1 MPRNPLIKHPPWRQL
16 LILSV
21 LAPLVV
27 SLAVLMFTWPAAR
40 TGARSLPVGIVGTGA
55 ATQQTVR
62 NLANV
67 APGAFELHLYA
78 DDAAARTAISDR
90 EVYGAFEISSRRFTV
105 LTASAAGPA
114 VAQLL
119 TTTAERLSAEPSQP
133 AVAGSAV
140 QDVVATS
147 GDDPRGAIFTAAMT
161 PLVLGGVILAVLVAV
176 LVGFR
181 PAWREVVAL
190 ALVSAIT
197 GVGVHLVAQDYV
209 GALPGSR
216 VETWAAL
223 SLMLFAIS
231 SSVAG
236 LAALLGPGGVAVG
249 AIGMVFVGNP
259 FSAVSSAP
267 ELLPTAVGE
276 LGQLM
281 PPGAGANLLR
291 SAAYF
296 DGHGAAQHVVVLVV
310 WSALGIAAIVAGHR
324 RSARHQAARHRTEL
338 VADGP
343 LRDSLPAEPAPS
355 VDCHSE
361 DGHAVNMAEDRREFV
376 AEEATV

>member
-1 MPRNPLIKHPPWRQL
+1 MPKNPLVHHPPWRQL

-27 SLAVLMFTWPAAR
+27 SLAVLMFTWPASR
-40 TGARSLPVGIVGTGA
+40 TAARSLPVGVVGTGLG
-55 ATQQTVR
+55 TQQTVESLT
-62 NLANV
+62 NA

-78 DDAAARTAISDR
+78 DDAEARAAIADR
-90 EVYGAFEISSRRFTV
+90 EVYGVFEISSRRFTV

-119 TTTAERLSAEPSQP
+119 TSTAQQLSAQ
-133 AVAGSAV
+133 SAPRPVLKSVV

-161 PLVLGGVILAVLVAV
+161 PLVLGGVILAVMVAV
-176 LVGFR
+176 MVGFR
-181 PAWREVVAL
+181 PAWREILAL
-190 ALVSAIT
+190 ALVSGIT

-209 GALPGSR
+209 GALPGDR
-216 VETWAAL
+216 IETWASL

-231 SSVAG
+231 STVAG
-236 LAALLGPGGVAVG
+236 LAALLGPGGVAAG
-249 AIGMVFVGNP
+249 AIAMVFVGNP

-267 ELLPTAVGE
+267 ELLPRAVAE

-296 DGHGAAQHVVVLVV
+296 DGHGASQHIVVLLA
-310 WSALGIAAIVAGHR
+310 WSVAGIAAIAEGHR
-324 RSARHQAARHRTEL
+324 RVARRQSARHSADPLPETSLHDALTLTEQDSS
-338 VADGP
+338 VA
-343 LRDSLPAEPAPS
+343 
-355 VDCHSE
+355 
-361 DGHAVNMAEDRREFV
+361 
-376 AEEATV
+376 

>member
-1 MPRNPLIKHPPWRQL
+1 
-16 LILSV
+16 
-21 LAPLVV
+21 
-27 SLAVLMFTWPAAR
+27 
-40 TGARSLPVGIVGTGA
+40 
-55 ATQQTVR
+55 
-62 NLANV
+62 
-67 APGAFELHLYA
+67 
-78 DDAAARTAISDR
+78 
-90 EVYGAFEISSRRFTV
+90 
-105 LTASAAGPA
+105 
-114 VAQLL
+114 
-119 TTTAERLSAEPSQP
+119 
-133 AVAGSAV
+133 
-140 QDVVATS
+140 VVATS
-147 GDDPRGAIFTAAMT
+147 GEDPRGAIFTAAMT

-209 GALPGSR
+209 GALPGGR
-216 VETWAAL
+216 IETWAAL

-296 DGHGAAQHVVVLVV
+296 DGHGAAQHVVVLVA
-310 WSALGIAAIVAGHR
+310 WSVLGIAAIVAGHR
-324 RSARHQAARHRTEL
+324 RSARRQAARHSTEL
-338 VADGP
+338 VADNP
-343 LRDSLPAEPAPS
+343 LRESLPAESAAG

-361 DGHAVNMAEDRREFV
+361 DVHAVEIGEERREL

>member
-1 MPRNPLIKHPPWRQL
+1 VPKNPLIHHPPWRQL

-27 SLAVLMFTWPAAR
+27 SLAVLMFTWPASR
-40 TGARSLPVGIVGTGA
+40 MEARSLPVGIVGTGA
-55 ATQQTVR
+55 ATQQTVQS
-62 NLANV
+62 LTSA
-67 APGAFELHLYA
+67 APGAFDLHLYA
-78 DDAAARTAISDR
+78 DDAEARTAIADR
-90 EVYGAFEISSRRFTV
+90 QVYGAFEISSRRFTV

-119 TTTAERLSAEPSQP
+119 TTTAQRFSAQSDLSRP
-133 AVAGSAV
+133 VVKSAV

-161 PLVLGGVILAVLVAV
+161 PLVLGGVILAVMVAV

-181 PAWREVVAL
+181 PAWREVL
-190 ALVSAIT
+190 ALGLVSCIT
-197 GVGVHLVAQDYV
+197 GIGVHLVAQDYV
-209 GALPGSR
+209 GALPGDR
-216 VETWAAL
+216 VETWASL

-231 SSVAG
+231 STVAG

-249 AIGMVFVGNP
+249 AIAMVFVGNP

-296 DGHGAAQHVVVLVV
+296 DGHGAAQHVVVLVA
-310 WSALGIAAIVAGHR
+310 WSVLGIAAIVEGHR
-324 RSARHQAARHRTEL
+324 RMVRRQGTPARHSTDLFADSPLHDALTDDEDRTE
-338 VADGP
+338 A
-343 LRDSLPAEPAPS
+343 
-355 VDCHSE
+355 
-361 DGHAVNMAEDRREFV
+361 
-376 AEEATV
+376 ATGA

>member
-1 MPRNPLIKHPPWRQL
+1 MPKNPLVHHPPWRQL

-27 SLAVLMFTWPAAR
+27 SLAVLMFTWPASR
-40 TGARSLPVGIVGTGA
+40 TSPRSLPVGVVGTGVV
-55 ATQQTVR
+55 TQQMVEGLT
-62 NLANV
+62 NA
-67 APGAFELHLYA
+67 APGAFDLHLYA
-78 DDAAARTAISDR
+78 DDAEARAAIADR
-90 EVYGAFEISSRRFTV
+90 EVYGVFEISSRRFTV

-119 TTTAERLSAEPSQP
+119 TSTAQRLSAHSEPSARP
-133 AVAGSAV
+133 VVTSAV
-140 QDVVATS
+140 EDVVATS
-147 GDDPRGAIFTAAMT
+147 DDDPRGAIFAAAMT
-161 PLVLGGVILAVLVAV
+161 PLVLGGVILAVMVAV

-190 ALVSAIT
+190 GLVSSIT

-209 GALPGSR
+209 GALPGDR
-216 VETWAAL
+216 IETWASL

-231 SSVAG
+231 TTVAG

-249 AIGMVFVGNP
+249 AVAMVFVGNP

-267 ELLPTAVGE
+267 ELLPRAVGE

-281 PPGAGANLLR
+281 PPGAGASLLR

-296 DGHGAAQHVVVLVV
+296 DGHGAAQHVVVLVA
-310 WSALGIAAIVAGHR
+310 WSVAGIAAIIEGHR
-324 RSARHQAARHRTEL
+324 RVVRRQAARHSTDQLADSTLHDVTL
-338 VADGP
+338 VE
-343 LRDSLPAEPAPS
+343 EPDAT
-355 VDCHSE
+355 
-361 DGHAVNMAEDRREFV
+361 EDRDTAEAREPIPIP
-376 AEEATV
+376 

>member
-1 MPRNPLIKHPPWRQL
+1 MPKNPLVHHPPWRQL

-27 SLAVLMFTWPAAR
+27 SLAVLMFTWPASR
-40 TGARSLPVGIVGTGA
+40 TAARSLPVGVVGTGA
-55 ATQQTVR
+55 VTQETVQS
-62 NLANV
+62 LTKA
-67 APGAFELHLYA
+67 APGAFDLHLYA
-78 DDAAARTAISDR
+78 DDAHARAAIADR
-90 EVYGAFEISSRRFTV
+90 EVYGAFEISSRRLTV

-119 TTTAERLSAEPSQP
+119 TSTAQQLSVHSDS
-133 AVAGSAV
+133 AGRPVVTSTI

-161 PLVLGGVILAVLVAV
+161 PLVLGGVILAAMVAV

-190 ALVSAIT
+190 AVVSGVT

-216 VETWAAL
+216 LETWASL

-231 SSVAG
+231 STVAG
-236 LAALLGPGGVAVG
+236 LAALLGPSGVALG
-249 AIGMVFVGNP
+249 AVAMVFVGNP

-267 ELLPTAVGE
+267 ELLPKAVGE

-296 DGHGAAQHVVVLVV
+296 DGHGAAQHIVVLVA
-310 WSALGIAAIVAGHR
+310 WSVAGIAAIVEGHR
-324 RSARHQAARHRTEL
+324 RVAGRQSGRHSADPLPDPLPDTPLHDAL
-338 VADGP
+338 V
-343 LRDSLPAEPAPS
+343 L
-355 VDCHSE
+355 
-361 DGHAVNMAEDRREFV
+361 
-376 AEEATV
+376 EESA

>member
-1 MPRNPLIKHPPWRQL
+1 VPKNPLVHHPPWRQL

-27 SLAVLMFTWPAAR
+27 SLAVLLFTWPASRTAAR
-40 TGARSLPVGIVGTGA
+40 GMPVGIVGTGA
-55 ATQQTVR
+55 ATQQTVER
-62 NLANV
+62 LTNTD
-67 APGAFELHLYA
+67 PGAFELHLYA
-78 DDAAARTAISDR
+78 DDAEVRGAIADR

-119 TTTAERLSAEPSQP
+119 TTTAQRLSAQSDPLP
-133 AVAGSAV
+133 LPVAKSAI

-147 GDDPRGAIFTAAMT
+147 NDDPRGAIFAAAMT

-181 PAWREVVAL
+181 PAWREVLAL
-190 ALVSAIT
+190 GLVSAIT

-209 GALPGSR
+209 GALPGNR
-216 VETWAAL
+216 VETWASL

-231 SSVAG
+231 STVAG
-236 LAALLGPGGVAVG
+236 LSALIGPGGVAVG

-296 DGHGAAQHVVVLVV
+296 DGHGAAQHVVVLVA
-310 WSALGIAAIVAGHR
+310 WSLLGIVAIVAGHR
-324 RSARHQAARHRTEL
+324 RRLRRQAARHRTEL
-338 VADGP
+338 FAGSP
-343 LRDSLPAEPAPS
+343 LHDALTAREQEDAAENRQSAE
-355 VDCHSE
+355 V
-361 DGHAVNMAEDRREFV
+361 GQAVC
-376 AEEATV
+376 EAAHPVSQPG

>member
-55 ATQQTVR
+55 ATQQKVR
-62 NLANV
+62 SLATV

-78 DDAAARTAISDR
+78 DDAAARAAISDR

-119 TTTAERLSAEPSQP
+119 TTTGERLSAEPSQP
-133 AVAGSAV
+133 SVAGSAV

-147 GDDPRGAIFTAAMT
+147 GEDPRGAIFTAAMT

-209 GALPGSR
+209 GALPGGR
-216 VETWAAL
+216 IETWAAL

-296 DGHGAAQHVVVLVV
+296 DGHGAAQHVVVLVA
-310 WSALGIAAIVAGHR
+310 WSVLGIAAIVAGHR
-324 RSARHQAARHRTEL
+324 RSARRQAARHSTEL
-338 VADGP
+338 VADNP
-343 LRDSLPAEPAPS
+343 LRESLPAESAAG

-361 DGHAVNMAEDRREFV
+361 DVHAVEIGEERREL

>member
-1 MPRNPLIKHPPWRQL
+1 MPNNPLVHHPPWRQL

-21 LAPLVV
+21 VAPLVV
-27 SLAVLMFTWPAAR
+27 SFAVLMFTWPASR
-40 TGARSLPVGIVGTGA
+40 MEARSLPVGIVGTGA
-55 ATQQTVR
+55 ATQQTVQSLT
-62 NLANV
+62 NS
-67 APGAFELHLYA
+67 APGAFDLHLYA
-78 DDAAARTAISDR
+78 DDAEARAAIADR
-90 EVYGAFEISSRRFTV
+90 EVYGVFEISSRRFTV

-119 TTTAERLSAEPSQP
+119 TSTAERFSAQSDPSQRP
-133 AVAGSAV
+133 VVRSAV

-161 PLVLGGVILAVLVAV
+161 PLVLGGVILAVMVAV

-190 ALVSAIT
+190 GLVSAVT

-209 GALPGSR
+209 GALPGDR
-216 VETWAAL
+216 IETWASL

-231 SSVAG
+231 TTVAG
-236 LAALLGPGGVAVG
+236 LAALLGPGGAAVG
-249 AIGMVFVGNP
+249 AIAMVFVGNP

-267 ELLPTAVGE
+267 ELLPKAVGE

-296 DGHGAAQHVVVLVV
+296 DGHGSAQHVVVLIA
-310 WSALGIAAIVAGHR
+310 WSVAGIGAIVAGHR
-324 RSARHQAARHRTEL
+324 RMVRRQAARHSTDL
-338 VADGP
+338 FADSP
-343 LRDSLPAEPAPS
+343 LHDALALADPEPA
-355 VDCHSE
+355 
-361 DGHAVNMAEDRREFV
+361 RES
-376 AEEATV
+376 